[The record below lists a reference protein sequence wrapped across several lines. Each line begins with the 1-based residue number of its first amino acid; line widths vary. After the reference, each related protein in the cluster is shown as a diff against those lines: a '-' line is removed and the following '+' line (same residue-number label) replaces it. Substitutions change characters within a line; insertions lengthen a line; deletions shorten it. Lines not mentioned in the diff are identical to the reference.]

1 MSSRIKRIENLKIEF
16 DEQRIF
22 RLIGYKKKSQEIKE
36 PIKKMI
42 AEEKK
47 KLEYLLHP
55 ASIYTILDYNE
66 TNKHPVFKD
75 AEKVALC
82 LCTIGPDL
90 EDEINQLMEKNEM
103 VRALI
108 LDSLGSEAAEEVAIQ
123 SDRRLA
129 DMARELR
136 FWPSKRYSPGY
147 GKWDV
152 KEQKYIFQVLPG
164 KDIGVSLTESCM
176 MIPRKSISFRINFYK
191 NKKLTTRKNTIQG
204 KSNDRNNQT

>member
-1 MSSRIKRIENLKIEF
+1 MSSRVKRIENLKIEF
-16 DEQRIF
+16 DEKRIF

-55 ASIYTILDYNE
+55 ASIYTILNYNE

-129 DMARELR
+129 DMARELS

-164 KDIGVSLTESCM
+164 KAIGVSLTESCM

-191 NKKLTTRKNTIQG
+191 NKKLTTRKNTI
-204 KSNDRNNQT
+204 